1 MPPAETGVPLESGY
15 LACPLTGTACNRP
28 GMNSGRSRTAEN
40 RPSPDVST
48 DRTQR
53 DNSQPDS
60 VSGETILALLGDE
73 YARKLLSLLVEQPR
87 TGRELAA
94 ATDMSRPTI
103 YRRLEQLAENGL
115 VRTEM
120 QFDPDGHHRKRFH
133 ATVSKFNFAVGSQGI
148 DASAH
153 NPDEESS

>member
-1 MPPAETGVPLESGY
+1 MNG
-15 LACPLTGTACNRP
+15 RP
-28 GMNSGRSRTAEN
+28 SRTAEN
-40 RPSPDVST
+40 SPQPGVST
-48 DRTQR
+48 DRHHREQ
-53 DNSQPDS
+53 SQSDS
-60 VSGETILALLGDE
+60 VSSETILTLLGDE
-73 YARKLLSLLVEQPR
+73 YARRLLTLLVEEPR

-133 ATVSKFNFAVGSQGI
+133 ATVNKFDFAVGSQGI
-148 DASAH
+148 DAST
-153 NPDEESS
+153 PDPDDERS